1 MLNIAIIIDDIYI
14 YRDKTKA
21 LHVDELIIEF
31 ELNTFTKMECF
42 VYFLWNYLNMNHAT
56 YLV

>member
-1 MLNIAIIIDDIYI
+1 MINNVKCW
-14 YRDKTKA
+14 DKTKA

-31 ELNTFTKMECF
+31 ELNMECF
-42 VYFLWNYLNMNHAT
+42 VYILRNYLNMNHAT